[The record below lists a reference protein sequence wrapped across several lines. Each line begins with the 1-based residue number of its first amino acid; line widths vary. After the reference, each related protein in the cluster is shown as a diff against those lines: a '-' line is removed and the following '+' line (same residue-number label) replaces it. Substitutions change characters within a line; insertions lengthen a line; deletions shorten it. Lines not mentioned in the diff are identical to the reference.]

1 MKSLAKKAV
10 IFGAGKIGR
19 SFIGQLF
26 SRGGY
31 EVVFVDVYK
40 PVIDELNRRG
50 NYNVVVKSEQ
60 ETVLNIKNVRGV
72 MASDEEAV
80 AHEIATAHVLAVSI
94 GQHGLKSAI
103 TLISKGLLFRK
114 KKLYNIP
121 LDIIIAEN
129 LRNAAEYFKTELIP
143 LLPATYPFDKLV
155 GLVETSIG
163 KMVPIMLKKD
173 MEEDILQV
181 FGEPYNTLV
190 LDKMA
195 FKNPI
200 PEIAG
205 LAPKENMK
213 AWVDRKLFIHNLGHA
228 TVAYLGHLAH
238 PDSIFLFEALSDNQL
253 KEEVRNTML
262 QAADILLKKYP
273 EEFTLESLTEHIDD
287 LLRRFQNIALGDTIY
302 RVGCDLQRKLG
313 AEDRI
318 AGAIHLALEL
328 NLPYHLILKALVN
341 GCHFKATDERGE
353 TLQVDTEFRKIYAS
367 GIENVLTSI
376 CGFDEDAHK
385 MVITKGIAIDNSLAI
400 NGMRLKLRIINS

>member
-31 EVVFVDVYK
+31 EVVFIDVYK
-40 PVIDELNRRG
+40 PVIDELNHRG
-50 NYNVVVKSEQ
+50 NYNVVVKGEQ
-60 ETVLNIKNVRGV
+60 ETVMNIKNVRGV
-72 MASDEEAV
+72 VASNEEVV
-80 AHEIATAHVLAVSI
+80 AYEIATAHILAVSI
-94 GQHGLKSAI
+94 GQLGLKSAI
-103 TLISKGLLFRK
+103 TLISKGLELRQIEM
-114 KKLYNIP
+114 YNIP

-143 LLPATYPFDKLV
+143 LLSATYPFEKLV

-200 PEIAG
+200 PDIAG

-228 TVAYLGHLAH
+228 TVAYLGHLAY
-238 PDSIFLFEALSDNQL
+238 PDSIFLFEALSDYQL
-253 KEEVRNTML
+253 KEQVRNTML
-262 QAADILLKKYP
+262 QAAEILLVKYP
-273 EEFTLESLTEHIDD
+273 EEFTLESLTDHIDD
-287 LLRRFQNIALGDTIY
+287 LLRRFQNVALGDTIY

-318 AGAIHLALEL
+318 AGAIHLAREL
-328 NLPYHLILKALVN
+328 NLPYHLILKALVS
-341 GCHFKATDERGE
+341 GCHFNATDEHGK
-353 TLQVDTEFRKIYAS
+353 TLQVDIEFRNIYAK
-367 GIENVLTSI
+367 GITNVLTSV
-376 CGFDEDAHK
+376 CGFNEIVDQQ
-385 MVITKGIAIDNSLAI
+385 VISEARSIDNLLQITS
-400 NGMRLKLRIINS
+400 IIAP

>member
-1 MKSLAKKAV
+1 M
-10 IFGAGKIGR
+10 
-19 SFIGQLF
+19 
-26 SRGGY
+26 
-31 EVVFVDVYK
+31 
-40 PVIDELNRRG
+40 
-50 NYNVVVKSEQ
+50 
-60 ETVLNIKNVRGV
+60 NIKNVRGV

-114 KKLYNIP
+114 KKMYNIP

-143 LLPATYPFDKLV
+143 LLPATYPFEKLV

-228 TVAYLGHLAH
+228 TVAYLGHLSH
-238 PDSIFLFEALSDNQL
+238 PDSIFLFEVLSDNQL

-262 QAADILLKKYP
+262 QAADILLAKYP
-273 EEFTLESLTEHIDD
+273 EEFTIESLTEHIDD
-287 LLRRFQNIALGDTIY
+287 LLRRFQNVTLGDTIY

-318 AGAIHLALEL
+318 SGAIHLACEL
-328 NLPYHLILKALVN
+328 NLPYHLILKALVS
-341 GCHFKATDERGE
+341 GCHFNATDEHGE
-353 TLQVDTEFRKIYAS
+353 TMQADTEFRKINSS

-376 CGFDEDAHK
+376 CGFDKVDDQI
-385 MVITKGIAIDNSLAI
+385 VISEAMS
-400 NGMRLKLRIINS
+400 INSSMIFVNTAP